1 LLKNDFAGMEA
12 LFHSLFSSIPYD
24 WQRNNAIAQY
34 EGYYASVF
42 YSYFAALGLDIRL
55 EDITNKGRIDM
66 AVLFNQQVYLFE
78 FKVVEATPQG
88 KALQQ
93 LQDRGYAE
101 KYRSRGEPIH
111 LIGIEFSREQR
122 NVVACDY
129 LLG

>member
-1 LLKNDFAGMEA
+1 
-12 LFHSLFSSIPYD
+12 
-24 WQRNNAIAQY
+24 
-34 EGYYASVF
+34 
-42 YSYFAALGLDIRL
+42 
-55 EDITNKGRIDM
+55 M

-93 LQDRGYAE
+93 LQDRAYAE

-129 LLG
+129 QLG